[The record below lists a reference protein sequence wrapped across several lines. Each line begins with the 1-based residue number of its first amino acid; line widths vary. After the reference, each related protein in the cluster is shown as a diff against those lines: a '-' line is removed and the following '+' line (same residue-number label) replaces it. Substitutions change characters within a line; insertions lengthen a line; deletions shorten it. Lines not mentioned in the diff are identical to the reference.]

1 MVGAWKEQELH
12 AWTAGKSAWSC
23 PVSAVGTQILPAFD
37 CTTKLLTPPPPPHP
51 WYIHHAVRPD
61 FMALAGRTAPASA
74 HEQALST
81 CQDTRAKNIH
91 FSVTQTFGRLRHTS
105 HSVLILRIE
114 RRQSR
119 PWRAPLP
126 PPWREEGFG
135 APRRPLTNAF
145 LLSGGVALSVGAAAR
160 PTRRQPIA
168 GAPVGTEGGRAT
180 TLVGRAGRWPR
191 PPRRPGPCALPWH
204 QCQASAQN
212 TEAALQDLDADCPR
226 ENTSSKKLRP

>member
-1 MVGAWKEQELH
+1 MAGA
-12 AWTAGKSAWSC
+12 
-23 PVSAVGTQILPAFD
+23 P
-37 CTTKLLTPPPPPHP
+37 
-51 WYIHHAVRPD
+51 
-61 FMALAGRTAPASA
+61 
-74 HEQALST
+74 
-81 CQDTRAKNIH
+81 
-91 FSVTQTFGRLRHTS
+91 
-105 HSVLILRIE
+105 
-114 RRQSR
+114 
-119 PWRAPLP
+119 P
-126 PPWREEGFG
+126 PPWREEGYG